1 MTTASTPSSAST
13 PSTPEERETRQ
24 LTYAEAIREAL
35 SEEMRRDPSVFLLG
49 EDIGIYGGAFAVTR
63 GMYDEFGPE
72 RIRDTPISEM
82 AIAGAAIGAALTG
95 TRPVAEIQ
103 FSDFLALS
111 MDQLVSQGA
120 KIRYMFGG
128 KATVPMVIRAPLGSG
143 TGAAAQHSQS
153 LENWFAHIPG
163 LKVVLPSTPADA
175 KGLLIAAIR
184 DNNPVVF
191 LEHKLLYR
199 VKGPVP
205 VGEYTIPLGVSDVK
219 RQGQDLTIVAYSIM
233 AQRALA
239 AAERLA
245 RAGIE
250 AEVVDPR
257 TIRPLDDQP
266 IINSVRKTG
275 RALVV
280 HEAVQHGGFGG
291 ELVSRIVESD
301 AFYYLD
307 APVRRLGGAET
318 PIPYN
323 PTLERAA
330 VPQEDDIYHAALRLV
345 REGVS
350 SPPGPQEG
358 VPWRE
363 LSRCPS

>member
-1 MTTASTPSSAST
+1 MTIAQEASHLRPVETAQQDVV
-13 PSTPEERETRQ
+13 EM
-24 LTYAEAIREAL
+24 TYAEAIRSAL
-35 SEEMRRDPSVFLLG
+35 TEEMRRDPSVFMLG

-63 GMYDEFGPE
+63 GMIDEFGEE

-95 TRPVAEIQ
+95 MRPVAEIQ
-103 FSDFLALS
+103 FSDFMALS
-111 MDQLVSQGA
+111 MDQLVNQGA

-128 KATVPMVIRAPLGSG
+128 KARVPLVIRAPLGSG

-153 LENWFAHIPG
+153 LEAWFAHVPG

-184 DNNPVVF
+184 DDNPVVF

-199 VKGPVP
+199 QKGLVP
-205 VGEYTIPLGVSDVK
+205 VGEHSVPLGQTDVK
-219 RQGQDLTIVAYSIM
+219 RKGSDVTIVALSVM
-233 AQRALA
+233 VSRALA
-239 AAERLA
+239 AAERLHA
-245 RAGIE
+245 EGIE

-257 TIRPLDDQP
+257 TLRPLDDAP
-266 IINSVRKTG
+266 IVASVRKTG
-275 RALVV
+275 RVLIV
-280 HEAVQHGGFGG
+280 HEAVQTGGFGG
-291 ELVSRIVESD
+291 EIAARIVDSE

-307 APVRRLGGAET
+307 APVRRLAGAET

-330 VPQEDDIYHAALRLV
+330 VPQEDDIVQAARLLV
-345 REGVS
+345 REG
-350 SPPGPQEG
+350 Q
-358 VPWRE
+358 
-363 LSRCPS
+363 